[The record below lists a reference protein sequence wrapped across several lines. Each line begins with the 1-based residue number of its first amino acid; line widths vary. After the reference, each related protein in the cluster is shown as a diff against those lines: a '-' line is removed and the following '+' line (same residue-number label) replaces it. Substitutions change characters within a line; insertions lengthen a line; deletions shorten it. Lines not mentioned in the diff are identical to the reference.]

1 MVNRPS
7 GPDNYDAKLFKEPRS
22 SDPSPEVRIYHGQAR
37 YAKGIV
43 NQAWAARMAGKR
55 ASRRGLINVGLNRL
69 VAAGTIASFRTNYE
83 TRHEPDRVR
92 ITVVVADGADTAT

>member
-1 MVNRPS
+1 
-7 GPDNYDAKLFKEPRS
+7 
-22 SDPSPEVRIYHGQAR
+22 
-37 YAKGIV
+37 
-43 NQAWAARMAGKR
+43 MAGKR

-92 ITVVVADGADTAT
+92 ITVVVADGADTATIKTTVLEALGVAGTGTEIVIEPLVTW